1 MENLVV
7 HRIVEQ
13 HAATRGDALALAQ
26 DGDRLTYRELNVR
39 ANGVARQLLDAGFR
53 RGGHVIVSMEHGI
66 DLATVLLAALKVG
79 GCYSWQAPGSGW
91 PAAMATRPENDIR
104 QYRPIDISAMLRQHP
119 RTSPNL
125 PVLTRPTDLACVLND
140 KNGQVLVPHSTITA
154 LQQRGAAASRV
165 WDGEPSTFD
174 LWAGLMSG
182 SALAVSTAPM
192 FLNAA

>member
-13 HAATRGDALALAQ
+13 HAATRGDAIALAQ
-26 DGDRLTYRELNVR
+26 DGDLVTYRELNVR

-53 RGGHVIVSMEHGI
+53 RGGHIIVSMEHGI

-79 GCYSWQAPGSGW
+79 GCYSWQAPGSVW
-91 PAAMATRPENDIR
+91 PAAMAPRPDDDFR

-125 PVLTRPTDLACVLND
+125 PVLTRLTDLACVLND
-140 KNGQVLVPHSTITA
+140 KSGPVLVPHSTISA
-154 LQQRGAAASRV
+154 LQQRGAASQM

-182 SALAVSTAPM
+182 TALAVASAPR

>member
-13 HAATRGDALALAQ
+13 HAATRGDATAIDQ
-26 DGDRLTYRELNVR
+26 DGETLTFRELNVR

-66 DLATVLLAALKVG
+66 DLATVLLATLKVG
-79 GCYSWQAPGSGW
+79 GCYSWQAPGSW
-91 PAAMATRPENDIR
+91 PAAIAPRPDDDIR
-104 QYRPIDISAMLRQHP
+104 QYLPIDLAAMLRQHP

-125 PVLTRPTDLACVLND
+125 PVLTRPSDLACVLND
-140 KNGQVLVPHSTITA
+140 AGGQVLVPHSTITA
-154 LQQRGAAASRV
+154 LQQRGPVASQL

-182 SALAVSTAPM
+182 TALSVATTPM

>member
-13 HAATRGDALALAQ
+13 HAATRGEATALTQ
-26 DGDRLTYRELNVR
+26 GGGTFTYRELNVR

-53 RGGHVIVSMEHGI
+53 RGGHVIVSMEHGV
-66 DLATVLLAALKVG
+66 DLATVLLATLKIG
-79 GCYSWQAPGSGW
+79 GCYTWQVAGSES
-91 PAAMATRPENDIR
+91 PAAIAPRPDDDIR
-104 QYRPIDISAMLRQHP
+104 QYRPIDLPAMLRQHP

-125 PVLTRPTDLACVLND
+125 PVLTRPTDLACILAD

-154 LQQRGAAASRV
+154 LRPTGTATSRV

-182 SALAVSTAPM
+182 AALSVATAPV